1 MEILVT
7 GGTGKI
13 GRKLIPVLIDNG
25 HRISVLVRN
34 KEKACSLLPP
44 ECRVV
49 IGDITD
55 PNSIQGCC
63 DGIDIVYHL
72 VGISGNE
79 RPSER
84 EFARYRKVNV
94 EGLRNVINEAK
105 GKVKRFIYVSSI
117 AAMGIVKEMPI
128 SPESVCRPYN
138 PYQVSKYEA
147 EQLILQ
153 EVKDNQF
160 PAIIL
165 RPSQVYGAGGEY
177 SYQNIMKM
185 IKVGLMPKMR
195 EALVSHCYIDDLIS
209 TLTCVVDKGKCGS
222 IYICTTEKS
231 IGFYESVR
239 LISSL
244 MNRKVVLVPVSR
256 WIIYSIAFFIEKICA
271 ILGRTPFVTRSNII
285 AMTTDRIYDLSKNK
299 EDLGFT
305 SSVTMEEGI
314 RRCVLYNLER
324 GI

>member
-13 GRKLIPVLIDNG
+13 GKRLIPVLIGKG
-25 HRISVLVRN
+25 HNISVLVRN
-34 KEKACSLLPP
+34 KKKAKEILPHG
-44 ECRVV
+44 CRVIV
-49 IGDITD
+49 GDITE
-55 PNSIQGCC
+55 PSSIQGCC

-79 RPSER
+79 GPSDK

-94 EGLRNVINEAK
+94 EGLRHVINEAR

-117 AAMGIVKEMPI
+117 AAMGLVKEMPI
-128 SPESVCRPYN
+128 TPESECRPHN

-147 EQLILQ
+147 EQLILK
-153 EVKDNQF
+153 EVKENQF
-160 PAIIL
+160 PAVIL
-165 RPSQVYGAGGEY
+165 RPSQVYGIGGEY

-185 IKVGLMPKMR
+185 IKVGVMPKMR
-195 EALVSHCYIDDLIS
+195 EALVSHCYIDDLIT
-209 TLTCVVDKGKCGS
+209 TLSLAVSKGISGE

-244 MNRKVVLVPVSR
+244 MGRRVILVPVSR
-256 WIIYSIAFFIEKICA
+256 WFMYLVAFCVEKIFEL
-271 ILGRTPFVTRSNII
+271 IGRKPFVTRSNII
-285 AMTTDRIYDLSKNK
+285 AMTTDRIYDLSKNR
-299 EDLGFT
+299 EDFGFI

-314 RRCVLYNLER
+314 RRCVMHNMAKYV
-324 GI
+324 